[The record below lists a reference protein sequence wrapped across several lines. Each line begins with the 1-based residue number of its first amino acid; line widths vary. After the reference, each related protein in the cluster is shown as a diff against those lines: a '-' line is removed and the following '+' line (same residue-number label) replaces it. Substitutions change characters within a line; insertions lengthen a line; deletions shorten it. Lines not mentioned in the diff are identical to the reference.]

1 MDALRNVPELILEFI
16 TRQDYIAMYLG
27 FIGLWWLWL
36 GYRGLRMGNTRGF
49 GWRSIDVASDAAAVA
64 GRAWLAMGFAFF
76 AAGFVLWF
84 TA

>member
-1 MDALRNVPELILEFI
+1 MDAIRNMPELILEFM

-27 FIGLWWLWL
+27 FVGLWWLWL

-49 GWRSIDVASDAAAVA
+49 GWRAVEVASDTAAVA
-64 GRAWLAMGFAFF
+64 GRVWLAMGIALFAT
-76 AAGFVLWF
+76 GFGLWF